1 MIRHAAEQELPRIL
15 EIYDTARQFMRSQG
29 NMAQWING
37 YPSPQLLRQDIAQG
51 NLYVMED
58 ERGIYG
64 VFAFIMGEDPTYAHI
79 DGAWRDTA
87 APYGTI
93 HRIGSDGTH
102 RGVLHECVAWCLAR
116 TGHLRIDTH
125 ADNHVMQRCI
135 LREGFSRCGVIYVAD
150 GSARV
155 AFERI

>member
-1 MIRHAAEQELPRIL
+1 MIRPAAEQDLPRIL
-15 EIYDTARQFMRSQG
+15 AIYDTARQFMRKSG

-37 YPSPQLLRQDIAQG
+37 YPSEPLLRQDIAQG

-102 RGVLHECVAWCLAR
+102 RGVLGECVAWSRRCIP
-116 TGHLRIDTH
+116 HLRIDTH
-125 ADNHVMQRCI
+125 ADNQIMRRAIARQ
-135 LREGFSRCGVIYVAD
+135 GFVYCGVIHVAD
-150 GSARV
+150 GTPRV
-155 AFERI
+155 AYELV